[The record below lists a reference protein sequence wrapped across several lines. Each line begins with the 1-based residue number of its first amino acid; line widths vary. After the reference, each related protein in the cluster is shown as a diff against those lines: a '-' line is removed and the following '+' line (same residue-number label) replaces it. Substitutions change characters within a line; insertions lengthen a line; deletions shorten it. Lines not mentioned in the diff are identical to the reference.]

1 MMMKK
6 NSAAVMSAAISLI
19 VMLLASSQATLTFAA
34 DMNEPVMANSPVAPR
49 TDTMI
54 KSVVNGVTTP
64 PDKIQLATWDNTLL
78 ESNARAIEND
88 MARRTELEEASSA
101 SGGVEATN
109 GQEGTYV
116 RGASKPPMAYGV
128 PLEIGPNGVGSKDNG
143 THYQLFDGAHIWK
156 MTIDAPQ
163 ATSLTIHFSVFYIP
177 QCADGACDLFIYS
190 NEGTT
195 LYYTHD
201 DIRPDRKF
209 VTPPIHGDRVTIE
222 YYERFSH
229 DPPMRLHITSVMQG
243 FRDVSVRSASS
254 TTGETS
260 TSMSMVPRLQ
270 DVYNI
275 TDDQDGVIAKGP
287 HGDSGLCNNDIT
299 CQLGDSFDKERRAV
313 VQILTG
319 GTSGQA
325 VCTGTLLNTQ
335 DSTKQYVI
343 TAHHCLGDS
352 GGQSVDYWGFLFNY
366 ERECSRFA
374 APRRFDEFVQGAR
387 LLFADRPSD
396 TILLEITSPI
406 PSHYRPYYQGWDA
419 EVDNM
424 PQSSFAIHHPSGDYK
439 KISHDRHRSSLTTCT
454 FCGRVPNTHFL
465 VSGWDDGTTERGSS
479 GCGLLDATTRRLV
492 AVLSGGSASCPDNN
506 GYDFFGR
513 LSRAYD
519 SGLGRWLMPVNTGVR
534 KMDARDGSSTYA
546 VNSVASSTPAM
557 TADRLLALSPDGSG
571 AGVVTTEG
579 GSAGLVQVKLN
590 AWPEGAR
597 TVEVI
602 VATSDTTEGQVS
614 CMGMAGGLALSDTSV
629 RLSDESTLAAQLGGT
644 TFSERCTLRFTS
656 STYTMPQAVRV
667 VPMRDG
673 TRDGDMLYS
682 ITFTVRLDPSSM
694 VVAGVR
700 TLPAQNIDE
709 DDREGESL
717 RSAIDVPSPIPSW
730 GWQTR
735 GSTSGYRN
743 KYSSKKCELGT
754 ESPDIVYRYVPASN
768 EYLDADVCQ
777 FSSYDTTLYI
787 FEGNESNEVGCNDD
801 GGSAACGRY
810 RSALSDIPLT
820 AGRTYYIVVDGYAG
834 SQGLFAL
841 TLRTRARQGG
851 GGQVLAAALPSS
863 SPPAAAVAAP
873 VPQAPPLATTNVP
886 SVASNAYH
894 GYAAVTRALALIAR
908 RHPETAK
915 LYSIGRSALGR
926 DLWVLQVTT
935 NNNNNNN
942 NNEARLP
949 RIRLVG
955 GVHGDEPSSV
965 EVLLRFAD
973 RLATSDEYEKLRSSA
988 VVDVLVSANPDGLE
1002 SRTRANGRGVD
1013 LNRDFPL
1020 RDFNDDSASARAFAR
1035 MTPAQVASKCSQDN
1049 RAPETC
1055 ALLKWARAR
1064 SHRAGLS
1071 LHAGALVVN
1080 TPWDACGTPRGMA
1093 CTSPDDALYL
1103 SLGRAYANEHGAMAS
1118 SRQFAG
1124 GVTNGAAWYPASGT
1138 LQDALYASTGALELT
1153 IEVSDTKAPS
1163 AHQLDRMA
1171 ADHERALSGFVM
1183 RAAGASGALAGRVVD
1198 AATNAGIPG
1207 AVVTVNNGVPI
1218 LVGDDGTYH
1227 KALLPGDYSVRV
1239 SAPGYAP
1246 GTRTVR
1252 VIGPVSQYAIAL
1264 PIATAD
1270 FALGKVS
1277 SVEVESSGEMG
1288 VEVQGTCRSLTVR
1301 VTNATPN
1308 GRVVIARGPGGR
1320 AGGSVSFPTELR
1332 SQMDN
1337 CAWVRSAVGRVR
1349 GDGGVDRIGFKV
1361 VTAGADGSVSVN
1373 QWPARARWA
1382 CRRMRIQVVDLESC
1396 ENSGGKSLVV
1406 E

>member
-1 MMMKK
+1 MKK

-78 ESNARAIEND
+78 ESNAREIEND

-156 MTIDAPQ
+156 MVIDAPQ
-163 ATSLTIHFSVFYIP
+163 ATSLTLHFSMFYIP
-177 QCADGACDLFIYS
+177 QCTDGACDLFIYS

-254 TTGETS
+254 TTGEMS

-406 PSHYRPYYQGWDA
+406 PSHYRPYYQRWDT

-614 CMGMAGGLALSDTSV
+614 CMGMAGGLVLSDTSV

-656 STYTMPQAVRV
+656 ST
-667 VPMRDG
+667 
-673 TRDGDMLYS
+673 
-682 ITFTVRLDPSSM
+682 
-694 VVAGVR
+694 
-700 TLPAQNIDE
+700 
-709 DDREGESL
+709 
-717 RSAIDVPSPIPSW
+717 
-730 GWQTR
+730 
-735 GSTSGYRN
+735 
-743 KYSSKKCELGT
+743 
-754 ESPDIVYRYVPASN
+754 
-768 EYLDADVCQ
+768 
-777 FSSYDTTLYI
+777 
-787 FEGNESNEVGCNDD
+787 
-801 GGSAACGRY
+801 
-810 RSALSDIPLT
+810 
-820 AGRTYYIVVDGYAG
+820 
-834 SQGLFAL
+834 
-841 TLRTRARQGG
+841 
-851 GGQVLAAALPSS
+851 
-863 SPPAAAVAAP
+863 
-873 VPQAPPLATTNVP
+873 
-886 SVASNAYH
+886 
-894 GYAAVTRALALIAR
+894 
-908 RHPETAK
+908 
-915 LYSIGRSALGR
+915 
-926 DLWVLQVTT
+926 
-935 NNNNNNN
+935 
-942 NNEARLP
+942 
-949 RIRLVG
+949 
-955 GVHGDEPSSV
+955 
-965 EVLLRFAD
+965 
-973 RLATSDEYEKLRSSA
+973 
-988 VVDVLVSANPDGLE
+988 
-1002 SRTRANGRGVD
+1002 
-1013 LNRDFPL
+1013 
-1020 RDFNDDSASARAFAR
+1020 
-1035 MTPAQVASKCSQDN
+1035 
-1049 RAPETC
+1049 
-1055 ALLKWARAR
+1055 
-1064 SHRAGLS
+1064 
-1071 LHAGALVVN
+1071 
-1080 TPWDACGTPRGMA
+1080 
-1093 CTSPDDALYL
+1093 
-1103 SLGRAYANEHGAMAS
+1103 S

-1124 GVTNGAAWYPASGT
+1124 GVTNGAAWYPVSGT
-1138 LQDALYASTGALELT
+1138 SQDALYASTGALEMT

-1227 KALLPGDYSVRV
+1227 NALLPGDYSVRV

-1320 AGGSVSFPTELR
+1320 AGGFLGIKE
-1332 SQMDN
+1332 
-1337 CAWVRSAVGRVR
+1337 
-1349 GDGGVDRIGFKV
+1349 
-1361 VTAGADGSVSVN
+1361 
-1373 QWPARARWA
+1373 
-1382 CRRMRIQVVDLESC
+1382 IQIRTS
-1396 ENSGGKSLVV
+1396 
-1406 E
+1406 